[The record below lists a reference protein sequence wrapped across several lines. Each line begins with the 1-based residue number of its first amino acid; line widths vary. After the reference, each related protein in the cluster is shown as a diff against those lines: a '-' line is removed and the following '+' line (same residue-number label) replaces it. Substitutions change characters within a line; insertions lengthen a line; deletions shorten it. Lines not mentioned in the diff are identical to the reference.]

1 MKKYCLLLL
10 ATFFVASSFYAQT
23 INDALRYSTVNTTG
37 TARFA
42 GLGGAFG
49 ALGGDL
55 SAIGVNPAGSAVFKA
70 TTATFSLAV
79 DAVDNDTSF
88 FGSSTSTSEVDISF
102 NQGGIVYVFDTYP
115 ESTSKWKKWSL
126 GVNYDRT
133 ANFDDEFIA
142 RGTGDTSIANYFL
155 SFAQGVPLDLLELRP
170 DETISELYQFL
181 GETEGFGAQQALLGF
196 QSFIIDPVDFD
207 DANNTSYTSNI
218 AGNSFDQDFSFVS
231 NGFNGKIAFNI
242 GGQYGENFFFG
253 VNLNSHFFDYAQA
266 TRLFESNSNEESL
279 VRSVRFENEL
289 RTEGAG
295 FSAQIGT
302 IIKVGSNVRFG
313 LTYDTP
319 TWYNV
324 REETLQSIQTESE
337 DEDGIFTTNVDPRI
351 VNIFEDYNLRTP
363 ARYGGSVA
371 YLFGQA
377 GLLSFD
383 YAYTDYQNIR
393 FRPSGD
399 PFFSVQNAVIDNSL
413 SGASSFKVGGEYR
426 LNNEWSIRGGYRF
439 EESPYE
445 DGETISDLTGFSAG
459 FGYNWGFIKFD
470 LAYDYFTQD
479 RNQSLFNTGL
489 TSQASIQS
497 DVSTVIASV
506 SFVLN

>member
-1 MKKYCLLLL
+1 MKKYLIQL
-10 ATFFVASSFYAQT
+10 ATLFVASSFYAQT
-23 INDALRYSTVNTTG
+23 IDDALRYSIVNTTG
-37 TARFA
+37 TARFR

-55 SAIGVNPAGSAVFKA
+55 SAIGINPAGSAVFKNG
-70 TTATFSLAV
+70 TATFTLAV
-79 DAVDNDTSF
+79 DHITNDTSF
-88 FGSSTSTSEVDISF
+88 FGSSTSDSETDVSF
-102 NQGGIVYVFDTYP
+102 SQGGIVYVFDTYP
-115 ESTSKWKKWSL
+115 ESTSKWKKLTL

-133 ANFDDEFIA
+133 ANFNDEFTA

-155 SFAQGVPLDLLELRP
+155 DFAQDVPLDLLELQP
-170 DETISELYQFL
+170 GETLSELYQFL

-207 DANNTSYTSNI
+207 NVNNTQYISNI
-218 AGNSFDQDFSFVS
+218 EGDSFDQEFNFISD
-231 NGFNGKIAFNI
+231 GFNGKIAFNI

-253 VNLNSHFFDYAQA
+253 VNLNSHFFDYSQA
-266 TRLFESNSNEESL
+266 TLFFENNANDSSL

-289 RTEGAG
+289 RTDGAG
-295 FSAQIGT
+295 FSAQVGT
-302 IIKVGSNVRFG
+302 IIKAGNNLRFG

-324 REETLQSIQTESE
+324 REETLQRVQTVSE
-337 DEDGIFTTNVDPRI
+337 DDDGLFTTDVDPRI
-351 VNIFEDYNLRTP
+351 INIFQDYNLRSP
-363 ARYGGSVA
+363 ARYAGSVA

-383 YAYTDYQNIR
+383 YGYTDYQNIR

-399 PFFSVQNAVIDNSL
+399 PFFSTQNDIIDASL

-426 LNNEWSIRGGYRF
+426 INNEWSIRGGYRF
-439 EESPYE
+439 EESPYV
-445 DGETISDLTGFSAG
+445 DGETIGDLNGFSAG

-470 LAYDYFTQD
+470 LTYDYFTQD
-479 RNQSLFNTGL
+479 RNQVLFNTGL
-489 TSQASIQS
+489 TSPTQIQS
-497 DVSTVIASV
+497 DVSTVVGSV
-506 SFVLN
+506 SFTLN